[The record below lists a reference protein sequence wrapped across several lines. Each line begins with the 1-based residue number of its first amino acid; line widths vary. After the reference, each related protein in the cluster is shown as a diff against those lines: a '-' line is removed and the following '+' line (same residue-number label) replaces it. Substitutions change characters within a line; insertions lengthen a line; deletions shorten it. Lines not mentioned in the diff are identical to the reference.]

1 MQPARKPVTT
11 LEAASWLLASG
22 LVIAAV
28 RISWRSHL
36 FSTPQGSGALTDLLG
51 CLLSTFSMF
60 SVLAVRGLAAGSVR
74 SEELEDGVS
83 ALAAAGWA
91 FALVPP
97 RLENYVAAGSP
108 DDFIF
113 AYVPMSLA
121 VGVLARVVSSLTR
134 RRSPFDFVQRQALLT
149 GLSVAILAAAV
160 AATGGIDSARF
171 VQRAAAAAGLC
182 ALVWVALETY
192 RRRFVR

>member
-1 MQPARKPVTT
+1 MRPARKPVTT
-11 LEAASWLLASG
+11 LEATSWLLAAG
-22 LVIAAV
+22 LVIAAL
-28 RISWRSHL
+28 RIGWRSHL

-91 FALVPP
+91 FAVAPP
-97 RLENYVAAGSP
+97 RLENYFAEGGL

-134 RRSPFDFVQRQALLT
+134 RRAPFDFVQRHALLT
-149 GLSVAILAAAV
+149 GLSVAILGASV
-160 AATGGIDSARF
+160 AATGGFDSATF
-171 VQRAAAAAGLC
+171 VQRAAAAVGVC
-182 ALVWVALETY
+182 ALVWVALEAY